1 MKRETIY
8 ASLVGCAFFCLIAYG
23 SYWYF
28 SPAERTGDSTME
40 GGPASRK
47 AVGAIPAAGNE
58 PAPLTE
64 KSSAPDNAT
73 PAVAEALRTTPAAP
87 ASNAAD
93 RSTVETDTLE
103 NEGTIQKFGVRR
115 KAVQMRNEGKAVQ
128 REGMRRRGLAE
139 DD

>member
-8 ASLVGCAFFCLIAYG
+8 ASLVGCASFCLIAYG

-28 SPAERTGDSTME
+28 SPAERTGNSTME
-40 GGPASRK
+40 GGSASGK

-73 PAVAEALRTTPAAP
+73 PAAAEPLRTTPAAP
-87 ASNAAD
+87 ASNVAG
-93 RSTVETDTLE
+93 RSTVETEPLE
-103 NEGTIQKFGVRR
+103 DVETRQKFGVRG
-115 KAVQMRNEGKAVQ
+115 KAAQRRNEGKGVQ
-128 REGMRRRGLAE
+128 REGRRKRGPAE

>member
-28 SPAERTGDSTME
+28 SPAEQTGNSTME
-40 GGPASRK
+40 EGPASRK
-47 AVGAIPAAGNE
+47 AVGAIPTAGNE
-58 PAPLTE
+58 PAPLME

-73 PAVAEALRTTPAAP
+73 PATAEVLRTTPAAP
-87 ASNAAD
+87 DSNAAG

-103 NEGTIQKFGVRR
+103 NEGTRQKFGLRG
-115 KAVQMRNEGKAVQ
+115 KAAQRRNEEKGVQ
-128 REGMRRRGLAE
+128 REGRRKRAPAE

>member
-87 ASNAAD
+87 ASNASD